1 MMDDIC
7 EAIDW
12 QGREVRCD
20 VCPHRDLL
28 MLEPVDS
35 SSKRP
40 PHPVLLPEGRRD
52 ARTIR
57 SEDSSVL
64 SPLGER
70 DRVRGDAVKPSTGT
84 AIAGGRCAFKH
95 ACVNDRYARRI
106 DRFFA
111 WNPSLANDYLAHP
124 HFEVRAIAAKF
135 ADVFQLP
142 PLLADPD
149 EAVRWNAALRLP
161 RRYLLLLRND
171 PHREVRIRV
180 ASLLEGAD
188 LSSMMRDPDY
198 CVRIQA
204 ARRVLPE
211 MLPAMMADE
220 EAEVRRVVASRIGSD
235 LLCHMAADVDAEVR
249 LAAVRRL
256 EAGELRRFRD
266 DSDWRVRYEAARRM
280 PPAQLFDMQEDPDDM
295 VRDFVLARIAQEQP
309 AMPGGNVVA
318 FKAGAGRQSS
328 WRK

>member
-1 MMDDIC
+1 M
-7 EAIDW
+7 
-12 QGREVRCD
+12 
-20 VCPHRDLL
+20 
-28 MLEPVDS
+28 
-35 SSKRP
+35 
-40 PHPVLLPEGRRD
+40 
-52 ARTIR
+52 
-57 SEDSSVL
+57 
-64 SPLGER
+64 
-70 DRVRGDAVKPSTGT
+70 RGDFLKHSTGS

-135 ADVFQLP
+135 ADVFLLP

-188 LSSMMRDPDY
+188 LSPMMRDPDY
-198 CVRIQA
+198 CVRIEA

-220 EAEVRRVVASRIGSD
+220 EAEVRRVVASRIEGD

-256 EAGELRRFRD
+256 KAAGLLPASATIPIGACATRRQGASRRPRC
-266 DSDWRVRYEAARRM
+266 SICRRTPTIWSAISCWRGSRKSSRR
-280 PPAQLFDMQEDPDDM
+280 L
-295 VRDFVLARIAQEQP
+295 
-309 AMPGGNVVA
+309 PGGNVVA
-318 FKAGAGRQSS
+318 FKARGRQAIFVEEV
-328 WRK
+328 R